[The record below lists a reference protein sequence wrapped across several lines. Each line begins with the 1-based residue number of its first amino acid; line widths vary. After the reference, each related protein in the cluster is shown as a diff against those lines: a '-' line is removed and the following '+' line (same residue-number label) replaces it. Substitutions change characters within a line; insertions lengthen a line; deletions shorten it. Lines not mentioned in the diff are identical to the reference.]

1 MGAGG
6 GERGGGHPP
15 KKEGAR
21 STTQLS
27 SNINID
33 EVFCGDFM
41 L

>member
-6 GERGGGHPP
+6 GRGGEVTPP